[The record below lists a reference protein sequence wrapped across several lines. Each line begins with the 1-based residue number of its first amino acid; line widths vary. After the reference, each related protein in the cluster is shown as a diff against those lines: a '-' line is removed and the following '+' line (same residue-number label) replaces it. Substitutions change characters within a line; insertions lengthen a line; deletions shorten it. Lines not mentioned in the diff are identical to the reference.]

1 MRNKEEKSLQNIQR
15 FAEPNED
22 VWLPVAT
29 ENFGNSEIQE
39 FEQPQYVPIDE
50 TSGVDAFDL
59 IKSDLVK
66 KPTRFQK
73 WRFKT
78 ELQFLGVVDWIKC
91 EVEKEREL
99 GIAFLLIPV
108 FFGLGCII
116 YFNLPREPLMGAF
129 AFLALISFVL
139 MRKAQAGGTTRAM
152 LSSLCIVA
160 TGVAIAQLQTSLNGT
175 KALSKTIFADVTGVI
190 EKVEQRANGSHRYT
204 INTSEKFGSLNV
216 KKKSYDID
224 RIRLTARASA
234 PNFKLNQTIMGRARV
249 GPASGPA
256 YPGGYDFG
264 FQNWFN
270 GIGGSGFFLGAPKQA
285 AQQIDIVFSFKSAI
299 ADLRFSVGQIIRS
312 SLSGN
317 SSGLAAALIV
327 GDRSGISKSMA
338 EDLRKSGLAHILA
351 ISGLHMALIS
361 ATVILSLRAVFSLA
375 PGIVLHKPVKK
386 WASCTALFV
395 SAIYLLLSGA
405 GVSTQRAFIMIS
417 IMLLAVL
424 FDRRALTM
432 RNVAI
437 AAIVVLVLAP
447 EAILSPGF
455 QMSFSAVA
463 ALIAS
468 YEAMKRRRE
477 GKYAVSDNKSL
488 SRLRK
493 WIVRDIGGLAMTSV
507 IAGAATG
514 LFAAYHFQRVATL
527 GLVANVLAMPFV
539 SLMVMP
545 LALLSV
551 VAMPFGL
558 ESYPLQWMSAAIEPV
573 TAIANWVANLG
584 LVGNTGILSAS
595 SLLVGSLAIIIM
607 TIFQSRLRFI
617 ALGLV
622 PIVVFLTVSSPKPN
636 ILILENAQQIAVR
649 DESGRLQILRPNA
662 EKFNTDI
669 WLRAFAPHRLTTD
682 QKIKKPT
689 FNPYY
694 GCDDFGCSVQVKGK
708 TVSWLKSTAQLQ
720 RDCRQSD
727 ILIVPFAIENAC
739 SFLEKSERP
748 IVLETNRLKTL
759 GSHAIY
765 VTADQNNSTAMLTI
779 KTAFVE
785 NNRPWLIHKNQ

>member
-1 MRNKEEKSLQNIQR
+1 MGNKDAKSQENAQR
-15 FAEPNED
+15 LNQPTED
-22 VWLPVAT
+22 AWLPVDAKDI
-29 ENFGNSEIQE
+29 GKSDIQD
-39 FEQPQYVPIDE
+39 FDRPQYISNDP
-50 TSGVDAFDL
+50 TADADVYDFT
-59 IKSDLVK
+59 KSDWAK
-66 KPTRFQK
+66 APTRFQI
-73 WRFKT
+73 WRFKA
-78 ELQFLGVVDWIKC
+78 ELQLAGVFDWFRH
-91 EVEKEREL
+91 EVEQERDL
-99 GIAFLLIPV
+99 GTAFLLMPV
-108 FFGLGCII
+108 LFGVGCII
-116 YFNLPREPLMGAF
+116 YFNLPREPVMGAF
-129 AFLALISFVL
+129 AILAIACLFAA
-139 MRKAQAGGTTRAM
+139 RKVRAGGGLKII
-152 LSSLCIVA
+152 LSSLFIVA
-160 TGVAIAQLQTSLNGT
+160 AGVSVAQIQTSMRNT
-175 KALSKTIFADVTGVI
+175 KTIPTTIYADVTGVI
-190 EKVEQRANGSHRYT
+190 EKVEQRSNGSHRYT
-204 INTSEKFGSLNV
+204 INTSKPSGSVNV
-216 KKKSYDID
+216 RNKRYDVD
-224 RIRLTARASA
+224 LIRLTARENA
-234 PNFKLNQTIMGRARV
+234 PSFVLNQNITGRARV

-270 GIGGSGFFLGAPKQA
+270 GIGGSGFFLGSPKKASLQIKTA
-285 AQQIDIVFSFKSAI
+285 ASFSSAI
-299 ADLRFSVGQIIRS
+299 AELRFNVGQLIRL
-312 SLSGN
+312 SLSGD
-317 SSGLAAALIV
+317 SGGLAAALIV

-361 ATVILSLRAVFSLA
+361 ATVILGLRALFSFA
-375 PGIVLHKPVKK
+375 PAIVLHKPVKK
-386 WASCTALFV
+386 WASCAALCV

-437 AAIVVLVLAP
+437 AALVVLIIAP
-447 EAILSPGF
+447 QAVLSPGF

-463 ALIAS
+463 ALIAC

-477 GKYAVSDNKSL
+477 GKFAAKDNKKL
-488 SRLRK
+488 GRFQK
-493 WIVRDIGGLAMTSV
+493 WVVRDIGGLAMTSV

-584 LVGNTGILSAS
+584 FVGNTGALTAS

-607 TIFQSRLRFI
+607 TVFQSHLRFF
-617 ALGLV
+617 AFGLV
-622 PIVVFLTVSSPKPN
+622 PIAIYLTVSSPKPD

-649 DESGRLQILRPNA
+649 DDFGRLQILRPNA

-669 WLRAFAPHRLTTD
+669 WLRAFAPNRLSSD
-682 QKIKKPT
+682 QTIKKPT
-689 FNPYY
+689 FNPHYA
-694 GCDDFGCSVQVKGK
+694 CDDFGCSTRIKTK
-708 TVSWLKSTAQLQ
+708 TVTWLKSTAQIQ

-727 ILIVPFAIENAC
+727 ILVVPFLVPNAC
-739 SFLEKSERP
+739 TFMDQPDRP
-748 IVLETNRLKTL
+748 IIIETNRLKRL

-765 VTADQNNSTAMLTI
+765 FTTNKVDDTFDLTI
-779 KTAFVE
+779 KTAFAQ
-785 NNRPWLIHKNQ
+785 NKRPWLSYKN